1 MSLPSATLG
10 TLVRHLIELLDGEV
24 ESAYVAAG
32 LDWRPRYTPL
42 LRALMRLGPVS
53 IKTLALQIGISH
65 SAVSQTVAQMRAARL
80 LALRPGVDAR
90 ERIVALTPKA
100 VKMIPALQRQWA
112 ATNAAAAQL
121 DAELSSPLSVLLDEA
136 ITALHQRPYGE
147 RIAAAAATLPDDA
160 SAIP

>member
-24 ESAYVAAG
+24 ESAYGAAG

-42 LRALMRLGPVS
+42 LRALMRTGPAS

-80 LALRPGVDAR
+80 LALKPGADAR

-136 ITALHQRPYGE
+136 ITALHKRPYGE
-147 RIAAAAATLPDDA
+147 RIAAAAATRPDDA